1 MLVQSPKTKE
11 VAYCRA
17 PIGDTY
23 LLHLLVLLND
33 QILVLET
40 HLAVAGGVRVC
51 VRNRLNELKKAR

>member
-1 MLVQSPKTKE
+1 MLVQS
-11 VAYCRA
+11 CRA

-40 HLAVAGGVRVC
+40 HLAVAGGVRVS
-51 VRNRLNELKKAR
+51 VRNRLNELKEAR

>member
-1 MLVQSPKTKE
+1 MLVQSPTTKE
-11 VAYCRA
+11 VAHCRA

-40 HLAVAGGVRVC
+40 HLAVAGGVRVS
-51 VRNRLNELKKAR
+51 VRNRLNELKEAR